1 MQGATPPTVGDGL
14 FYECSKLET
23 IYVPV
28 GASKAYNVRPWNK
41 YNIVEGEV
49 AGIESVTL
57 EEWPADVYDLN
68 GRMVKAQAENLDELP
83 KGVYIVNGK
92 KLVK

>member
-1 MQGATPPTVGDGL
+1 MQRATPPTIGDNL
-14 FYECSKLET
+14 FEECSKLET

-28 GASKAYNVRPWNK
+28 GASEAYNVAPWNK

-49 AGIESVTL
+49 TGIESVTQ

-92 KLVK
+92 KFVK

>member
-1 MQGATPPTVGDGL
+1 MPEARSGYGT
-14 FYECSKLET
+14 FYAPKR
-23 IYVPV
+23 I
-28 GASKAYNVRPWNK
+28 
-41 YNIVEGEV
+41 NIVIGDEEGELT
-49 AGIESVTL
+49 GIEAVTQ
-57 EEWPADVYDLN
+57 EEWPTDVYDLN